1 MRTFYTPTGTYQVG
15 KFGAIPPT
23 NPDSISEST
32 PDFWPIFEFQ
42 ALKNVGGRPIPNE
55 ACISR
60 RWSFSTNC
68 EIFSGQRP
76 SAPEIWAE
84 IWASKKS
91 IELVEMSALFFSVCG
106 PKFTK
111 FGTNVREWLQF
122 PTPFF
127 DRRYLVLIRRYS
139 RSNRE
144 IRNFDVLGP
153 PNFWGEGPPNFWL
166 TFKNYSHRRTYG
178 KVWWRSAQRPP
189 RLDGE

>member
-1 MRTFYTPTGTYQVG
+1 MRTCYAHMVTYQVG

-122 PTPFF
+122 PTPFSV
-127 DRRYLVLIRRYS
+127 RRYLVPIRRYL

-144 IRNFDVLGP
+144 ILM
-153 PNFWGEGPPNFWL
+153 FWGRQIFWGG
-166 TFKNYSHRRTYG
+166 TPQISDSHLKITVTAEHVAKFG
-178 KVWWRSAQRPP
+178 DDRP
-189 RLDGE
+189 RDLRD